1 MSQVA
6 PSTISPFADGPR
18 RNDQLHESIDWA
30 ELRRRGWDEQRA
42 VFAPDAADPEFGFI
56 VCRVEG
62 CGQGSAR
69 PGLGLCGACETRWR
83 RASPGTDFEKY
94 CQEGP
99 SRRRQRGGHLCLVCR
114 TPGHERPARSAG
126 LCVACHAAMIDH
138 DETLAGYL
146 DGDEAFAPAVP
157 RPTFGPCQV
166 VACER
171 WAHRADPAL
180 CEPHGRSWAQQGR
193 PAGAA
198 LVSWCARARALD
210 AGSWVVVLR
219 GLADQ
224 AQLEVLYA
232 LCCAADDERRV
243 TVKSLQAAVGVL
255 RSQAAPSVSAVEL
268 SAVRLPRDSR
278 RFLIFARDRVRLA
291 IATPEAEVANDDW
304 DLRVFGRPGGALH
317 FGRITQVWLQ
327 QTAKSWAIER
337 LDTVETPDS
346 LTRLLLAVGTFS
358 ESLRRHRSDQ
368 GADPAALSRAD
379 MLAFSNDL
387 AQLEAAGQ
395 LSRYLRRLTMS
406 GLNQFLREARA
417 MGLTG
422 PGAAA
427 AGLGDEVILRP
438 SDQIRR
444 VSVDEDGRALPA
456 VVVEQL
462 LAPDALEQLEAASGA
477 DVRAMVELQVLV
489 GRRTGELCGLRW
501 DCLAADEI
509 VDQDGQMRP
518 APVLIHDMPKAAVR
532 RYHLPIGHDAAEIIR
547 AQQARVRARY
557 PDTATT
563 ELALFPAPNRN
574 SRGVKARNPINF
586 RECLRSWLAALAR
599 LLGPGDEPYDRSTIT
614 PYSFR
619 HTYAQRHADAG
630 TPVEVLAALM
640 GHRKLTTTQGY
651 YRVGQERKRAAV
663 DLLASVQV
671 DHAGQRTRPTVER
684 LLDTE
689 HLRDTVGQVA
699 VPFGTCREPSNV
711 KAHGQGCPF
720 RHQCFGCTHFRS
732 DPSYLPELRTYLS
745 RLLADRERLRA
756 AVPEL
761 EDWARNTAIPAGEEI
776 AAVRRI
782 VDRCEGL
789 LAELPPDQRA
799 EVDEAIGVQRRA
811 RGQLDTSMPVRFL
824 GIISQP
830 TPTLFPNVQREQEL
844 ADDT

>member
-1 MSQVA
+1 MSQTA
-6 PSTISPFADGPR
+6 AHKI
-18 RNDQLHESIDWA
+18 LHLANPPGRSDELGDLIDWA
-30 ELRRRGWDEQRA
+30 ELRRRGWDDQRA
-42 VFAPDAADPEFGFI
+42 VFVPDAADPVFGFI

-62 CGQGSAR
+62 CGRGSGR

-83 RASPGTDFEKY
+83 RASPQPDVEAFCRTAPHG
-94 CQEGP
+94 
-99 SRRRQRGGHLCLVCR
+99 RRQRGGPLCLVCR
-114 TPGHERPARSAG
+114 TPGHERPARSVG

-138 DETLAGYL
+138 DQTLAGYL
-146 DGDEAFAPAVP
+146 DGDDAFAPAVP

-166 VACER
+166 LACER
-171 WAHRADPAL
+171 WAHRTDPAL

-193 PAGAA
+193 PGGAA

-232 LCCAADDERRV
+232 LCCAAADERRV
-243 TVKSLQAAVGVL
+243 TVKGLQAAVGML
-255 RSQAAPSVSAVEL
+255 RSQGAPSVSEVEL
-268 SAVRLPRDSR
+268 ATAGLSRDGR
-278 RFLIFARDRVRLA
+278 RFLAFARDRVRLA
-291 IATPEAEVANDDW
+291 MATPEAEVVNDDW
-304 DLRVFGRPGGALH
+304 DLRVFGRAGGALH
-317 FGRITQVWLQ
+317 FGRITQAWLHQ
-327 QTAKSWAIER
+327 AAKSWAVER

-346 LTRLLLAVGTFS
+346 LARLLLAVGTFS
-358 ESLRRHRSDQ
+358 ESLRRHRSDR
-368 GADPAALSRAD
+368 GEDPSALSRAD

-387 AQLEAAGQ
+387 AQQEAAGQ

-406 GLNQFLREARA
+406 GLNQFLRETRA

-422 PGAAA
+422 PGRAA
-427 AGLGDEVILRP
+427 AGLGDDVILQP

-462 LAPDALEQLEAASGA
+462 LAPDVLERLEAASGA
-477 DVRAMVELQVLV
+477 DVRAMLELQVLV

-501 DCLAADEI
+501 NCLATDEI
-509 VDQDGQMRP
+509 VDQGGQLRP

-532 RYHLPIGHDAAEIIR
+532 RYHLPIGHDAADIIR
-547 AQQARVRARY
+547 SQQARVRTRH
-557 PDTATT
+557 PDTATA

-574 SRGVKARNPINF
+574 SRGVKTRSPISF
-586 RECLRSWLAALAR
+586 RECLRSWLASLPQ
-599 LLGPGDEPYDRSTIT
+599 LLGPGDEPYDGSTIT

-663 DLLASVQV
+663 DLMAALQV
-671 DHAGQRTRPTVER
+671 DHAGDRTRPTVER
-684 LLDTE
+684 LLDSE
-689 HLRDTVGQVA
+689 HVRDTVGQVA

-789 LAELPPDQRA
+789 LAELPPDQRTD
-799 EVDEAIGVQRRA
+799 VDEAIGVQRRA
-811 RGQLDTSMPVRFL
+811 RAQLDTSMPVRFL
-824 GIISQP
+824 GVIGQP
-830 TPTLFPNVQREQEL
+830 TPTLFPNVRREQEL